1 MENLNTPNPQQSIS
15 AAFDSVNLIN
25 NTILEIIDDENKSTV
40 SRNVEH
46 LQLMLGK
53 EWFSEALTEQ
63 QLLDINNCIEDGSL
77 YIE

>member
-1 MENLNTPNPQQSIS
+1 MEQDPQQSIS